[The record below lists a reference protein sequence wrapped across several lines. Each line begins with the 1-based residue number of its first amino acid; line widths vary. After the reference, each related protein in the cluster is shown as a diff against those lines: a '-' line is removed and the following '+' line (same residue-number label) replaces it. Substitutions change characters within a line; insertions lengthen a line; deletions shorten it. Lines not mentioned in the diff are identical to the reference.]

1 MGGVDG
7 LGDEA
12 RLLVDVEYAIEEA
25 DRRVGEGERDPP
37 VSEHVFRDR
46 ARPPLVEMIAFVD
59 KMRGRFGIELVCR
72 VMRQGRLTAFLYPA
86 DMGLNHDHAWQMAF
100 YEGFGELLEP
110 VPVGAS
116 GERNRQRGTL
126 QARFCFSMP
135 RRHLKIYFNEIRVSP
150 AGRGQGGEGCC
161 TRGKWFSLLKK
172 SRMRA
177 HMYPAW

>member
-72 VMRQGRLTAFLYPA
+72 VMRQAEVGFLTARGYRA
-86 DMGLNHDHAWQMAF
+86 AKARS
-100 YEGFGELLEP
+100 
-110 VPVGAS
+110 AS
-116 GERNRQRGTL
+116 ARQ
-126 QARFCFSMP
+126 
-135 RRHLKIYFNEIRVSP
+135 
-150 AGRGQGGEGCC
+150 
-161 TRGKWFSLLKK
+161 
-172 SRMRA
+172 
-177 HMYPAW
+177 